1 MNIRHSIRPGRLAFS
16 VALFASSLAVALYSA
31 AQSTSQ
37 TSSKEKIEVVGHL
50 ELQGMHVKRIIVQ
63 QRDGQYY
70 LYLHRANKNA
80 FAIVDVTDP
89 NKPVL
94 IDRAALQEPAG
105 GSVELPAPGSVFG
118 LAFAPDKGQSSMP
131 DSSAT
136 LPTESVRLKDL
147 TDPKHPKI
155 VKTFDGVTSVT
166 TDDGRKLVFIVNN
179 EGLWIVKH
187 YQKRPLPVCTSD
199 ADSAAFPQCQ

>member
-16 VALFASSLAVALYSA
+16 VALFASSLAGALYSA

-155 VKTFDGVTSVT
+155 VKTFDGVTRVT
-166 TDDGRKLVFIVNN
+166 TDDG
-179 EGLWIVKH
+179 
-187 YQKRPLPVCTSD
+187 
-199 ADSAAFPQCQ
+199 